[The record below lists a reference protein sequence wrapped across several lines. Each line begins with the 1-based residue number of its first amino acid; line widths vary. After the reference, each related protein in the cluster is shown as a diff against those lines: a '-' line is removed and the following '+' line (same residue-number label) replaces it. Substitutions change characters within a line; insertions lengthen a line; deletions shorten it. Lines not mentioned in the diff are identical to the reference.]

1 MTTQHKIRFFLKSL
15 LNGLIYIAVLAVAYF
30 LFKEFIHHGDQ
41 EVWLDRFYGNPI
53 LIYLIYAGSEV
64 FFGLLP
70 PELFMVW
77 ALHKGGDLQYWINLA
92 FFAGVSYGAGYFGF
106 LLGRYLKR
114 ALFFRY
120 MSRKFFSRY
129 WPLFRKYGSMLIVAA
144 ALTPLPWMTIST
156 LVGTSE
162 YPMGRFLFMALFR
175 LFRFLFYGY
184 VIFQTQHL

>member
-1 MTTQHKIRFFLKSL
+1 MTTQNKARFLFKSL
-15 LNGLIYIAVLAVAYF
+15 LNGLVYMVVLAVAYF
-30 LFKEFIHHGDQ
+30 LLKEFIRHGNQ

-53 LIYLIYAGSEV
+53 LIYLIYIGSEV
-64 FFGLLP
+64 FFGLIP

-77 ALHKGGDLQYWINLA
+77 ALHKGGESQYWMNLA

-114 ALFFRY
+114 VLFFRY

-129 WPLFRKYGSMLIVAA
+129 WPLFRKYGSMLIIAA

-162 YPMGRFLFMALFR
+162 YPMGRFLLMALSR
-175 LFRFLFYGY
+175 IFRFSFYGY
-184 VIFQTQHL
+184 VIFQTQHF